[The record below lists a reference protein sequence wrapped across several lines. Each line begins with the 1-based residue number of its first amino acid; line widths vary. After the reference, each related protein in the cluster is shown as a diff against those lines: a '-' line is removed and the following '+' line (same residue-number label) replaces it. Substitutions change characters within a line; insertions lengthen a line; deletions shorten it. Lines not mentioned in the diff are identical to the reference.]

1 MRVLLAIVFGFIATA
16 ANAGSCQFIANRI
29 YCDNGLSGQRL
40 GSFTYW
46 NDGFTS
52 RHAGNFIYN
61 SDGSSSQRIGNHTY
75 YNDGSSS
82 YRNGDFTYLSNGTRC
97 DRIVNQVHCDWACP
111 AAPKQDASAAELLTT
126 SASAFWRV
134 LLAAAG
140 FAFWPI
146 GASAR

>member
-1 MRVLLAIVFGFIATA
+1 MKAPRPSAHFDLTQCSTLPKTWAGCMSGGPMRVLLAIVFGLIATA

-82 YRNGDFTYLSNGTRC
+82 YTNGYFTYFSDGTRC
-97 DRIVNQVHCDWACP
+97 HRIVNQVHCD
-111 AAPKQDASAAELLTT
+111 
-126 SASAFWRV
+126 
-134 LLAAAG
+134 
-140 FAFWPI
+140 
-146 GASAR
+146 